1 MGTNDGA
8 QFGRDGEGDEV
19 IRHRQESAAL
29 TREPFGGVGVT
40 ALRTGAVVA
49 GMIGKMLATTIA
61 PEELTSERGSAAT
74 ENGGDGA
81 PVRRQQ
87 TRAKLPFVGRPVAAQ
102 DFSQR
107 DQRLERLG
115 FFKGW

>member
-1 MGTNDGA
+1 
-8 QFGRDGEGDEV
+8 
-19 IRHRQESAAL
+19 
-29 TREPFGGVGVT
+29 
-40 ALRTGAVVA
+40 LRTGAVVA
-49 GMIGKMLATTIA
+49 GVISKVLAAALA
-61 PEELTSERGSAAT
+61 PEELASECGGAAV
-74 ENGGDGA
+74 ENGVDGA

-115 FFKGW
+115 F